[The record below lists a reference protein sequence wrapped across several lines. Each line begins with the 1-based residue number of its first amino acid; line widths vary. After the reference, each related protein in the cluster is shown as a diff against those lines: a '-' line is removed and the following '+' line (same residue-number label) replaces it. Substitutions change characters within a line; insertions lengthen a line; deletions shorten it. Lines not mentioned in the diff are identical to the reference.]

1 MAVPRIV
8 IDTNVFVSA
17 LLSQR
22 GASYKLVMLAD
33 SGFFQLNLSVPLV
46 VEYEDAAQRIL
57 DKTALAD
64 NDLHNILDYL
74 CRVSNRHE
82 IFFLWRPFL
91 RDPKDDMVL
100 ELAVAAQ
107 CSTIVSFNVRD
118 FAGVEQ
124 FGLEVITPGQFLR
137 RLGQKL

>member
-1 MAVPRIV
+1 MMNAPRIV
-8 IDTNVFVSA
+8 IDTNVFISA

-33 SGFFQLNLSVPLV
+33 SGLFQLNLSVPLI

-57 DKTALAD
+57 DRTILED
-64 NDLHNILDYL
+64 DDLHNILNYL
-74 CRVSNRHE
+74 CKVSNRQE

-107 CSTIVSFNVRD
+107 CSTIVSFNAKD

-124 FGLEVITPGQFLR
+124 FGLKIVSPQQFLQQI
-137 RLGQKL
+137 GQK